1 MYRDDRLEFKKGS
14 LSVKKTETAV
24 DTGEDGKTTQKQK
37 RSTKFDFSG
46 TNYEV
51 QTLGYL
57 AGIEEECK
65 LDPNLFKKICEKAK
79 KANGAR
85 KPAGGDHEV
94 EDKFASIRSDPAFLA
109 RTSLRAKMSGRVI
122 FKTENG
128 ENSNGKLYKIDN
140 ADEAPANGQDKS
152 DLVEVGENALAGCE
166 AEDEP
171 EVGENA
177 GCEAAEDEPEVGEN
191 KGCETED
198 EPEVGDG
205 GEPDSEAVAG
215 GSEVSD
221 ELTAVLEEEE
231 EEIEYASI
239 EEGNSA

>member
-46 TNYEV
+46 TNYEI

-94 EDKFASIRSDPAFLA
+94 EDKFASIQSDPAFLA

-128 ENSNGKLYKIDN
+128 ENGKLYKIDN
-140 ADEAPANGQDKS
+140 ADEAPANSQDKS

-171 EVGENA
+171 KVGENA
-177 GCEAAEDEPEVGEN
+177 GCEGAEDEPEVGEN
-191 KGCETED
+191 TGCETASED

-205 GEPDSEAVAG
+205 GEPDLEAVAG
-215 GSEVSD
+215 GSEVLD
-221 ELTAVLEEEE
+221 ELTVSEEEE
-231 EEIEYASI
+231 EKPRYAST
-239 EEGNSA
+239 EEGD